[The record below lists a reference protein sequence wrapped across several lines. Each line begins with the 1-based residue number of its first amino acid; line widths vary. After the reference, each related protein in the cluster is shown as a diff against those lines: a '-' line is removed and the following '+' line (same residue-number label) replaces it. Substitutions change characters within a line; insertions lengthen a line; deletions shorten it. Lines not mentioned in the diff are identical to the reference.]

1 MAVAACA
8 AVFVLA
14 AAVTLAVT
22 VVSTAVTLAVTVVSA
37 AVTLAMAFAVVTA
50 HNVGV
55 ILKGAVNQRVY
66 GFIGRTGNAAVKFA
80 VKFYPHICKGVLGAC
95 SYAAADESVHAQILE
110 KSGKS
115 AVAAS
120 GCVLN
125 VGIGNF
131 AVLNGINLE
140 IFTVAEMLEHL
151 AVFVGYSY
159 LHLLILRFILN
170 MRRCTRL
177 LSCIS

>member
-14 AAVTLAVT
+14 AAVTFAM
-22 VVSTAVTLAVTVVSA
+22 TVVSA

-55 ILKGAVNQRVY
+55 ILKAAVDQRVY
-66 GFIGRTGNAAVKFA
+66 SFIGRTGNAAVKF
-80 VKFYPHICKGVLGAC
+80 YSHICKSVLGAC
-95 SYAAADESVHAQILE
+95 SYASADESVHAQILE
-110 KSGKS
+110 ESGKS
-115 AVAAS
+115 SVAAS

-131 AVLNGINLE
+131 SVLNGINLE
-140 IFTVAEMLEHL
+140 ILTVAEMLEHF

-159 LHLLILRFILN
+159 LHFLILRFILN
-170 MRRCTRL
+170 MRRCKTAL
-177 LSCIS
+177 VYFIVAPGDYEGLFVYD

>member
-14 AAVTLAVT
+14 A
-22 VVSTAVTLAVTVVSA
+22 AVTLAVTVVSA

-66 GFIGRTGNAAVKFA
+66 GFTGNAAVKF
-80 VKFYPHICKGVLGAC
+80 YPHVCKGILCAC

-110 KSGKS
+110 ESGKS
-115 AVAAS
+115 SVAAS

-131 AVLNGINLE
+131 SVLNGLNLE

-170 MRRCTRL
+170 MRRCKTAL
-177 LSCIS
+177 VYFIVAPGDYEGLFVYD

>member
-14 AAVTLAVT
+14 A
-22 VVSTAVTLAVTVVSA
+22 AVTLAVTVVSA

-66 GFIGRTGNAAVKFA
+66 GFIGRTGNAAVKFYSH
-80 VKFYPHICKGVLGAC
+80 VCKGVLRAC
-95 SYAAADESVHAQILE
+95 SYAAADESVHAQIPE
-110 KSGKS
+110 ESGKS

-131 AVLNGINLE
+131 TVLNGINLE
-140 IFTVAEMLEHL
+140 ILTVAEMLEHL

-159 LHLLILRFILN
+159 LHFLILRFILN
-170 MRRCTRL
+170 MRRCKTAL
-177 LSCIS
+177 VYFIVAPGDYEGLFVYD